1 MSDPVLQVNL
11 TGKVA
16 LVTGASRGIGRACVE
31 ALSRCG
37 ARVVAVAR
45 SLEGLGQLAS
55 AVPGVETWAMDT
67 RDREFIERLLGME
80 SLDILVNNVGGN
92 RPQPFLEVDRET
104 LDWMI
109 DVNIR
114 QAFLTSQAAAR
125 VILRAGS
132 KGSIVHMSSQ
142 MGHVGSAGRTAYC
155 AAKHAIEGLTK
166 AMAVELA
173 PHGIRVNA
181 VAPTFID
188 TDLVRPML
196 EDLKFKEFVLGM
208 IPLGRVG
215 SVEDVAAAVLYLA
228 SDAAGLVTGSSLR
241 VDGGWTAR

>member
-1 MSDPVLQVNL
+1 MSITTLRVNL

-31 ALSRCG
+31 ALAQNG
-37 ARVVAVAR
+37 ARVIAVAR
-45 SLEGLGQLAS
+45 SAGPLEQLS
-55 AVPGVETWAMDT
+55 NTLPEVETWAMDT
-67 RDREFIERLLGME
+67 RSKEFVERLQEMD

-92 RPQPFLEVDRET
+92 RPQAFLDVDLET

-109 DVNIR
+109 DVNLR
-114 QAFLTSQAAAR
+114 QAFLTAQAAAR
-125 VILRAGS
+125 VMLRAKHG
-132 KGSIVHMSSQ
+132 GSIVNMSSQ
-142 MGHVGSAGRTAYC
+142 MGHVGSPGRTAYC

-181 VAPTFID
+181 VAPTFVD

-196 EDLKFKEFVLGM
+196 DDPKFKEFVLNM
-208 IPLGRVG
+208 IPLGRIG
-215 SVEDVAAAVLYLA
+215 SVEDVAAAVLYLS
-228 SDAAGLVTGSSLR
+228 SDAALLVTGSSLK